1 MMILQFYLK
10 GLLISAIFVLLV
22 GGLYAFTYLV
32 RNTKKPW
39 TERRNRIFDLILVG
53 ILTTPILSFAVL
65 GGTCNTKNSW
75 TLISIYALNK
85 SN

>member
-22 GGLYAFTYLV
+22 GGFYAFTYLV

-39 TERRNRIFDLILVG
+39 AERRNRIFDLILVG

-65 GGTCNTKNSW
+65 GVLVILKIRG
-75 TLISIYALNK
+75 I
-85 SN
+85 